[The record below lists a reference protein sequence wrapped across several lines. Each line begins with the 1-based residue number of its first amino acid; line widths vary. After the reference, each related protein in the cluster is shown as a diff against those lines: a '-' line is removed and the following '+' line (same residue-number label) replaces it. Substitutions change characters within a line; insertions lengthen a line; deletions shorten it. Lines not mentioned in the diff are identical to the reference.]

1 MDFISSPA
9 GGPRGA
15 LGLCGFL
22 PTPVR
27 DAGTAGTAHTH
38 GLRSP
43 LLSSCCFSG
52 CGRPYVALCSS
63 SFAPR
68 ALRSSQLVR
77 QRRFTTPVAVA
88 TSWRRSQM
96 KNKFPASVSY
106 MLSLN
111 QIQRKRESH
120 EHQSAVLAA
129 RVSMP
134 QRARAPD
141 RRRVSS
147 SGGPPS
153 ASGKQGARGPLP
165 KAVELSEHRSP
176 HSSEGLLS
184 LVPAQE
190 LPTYLL

>member
-22 PTPVR
+22 PAPVR

-38 GLRSP
+38 DLRSP

-120 EHQSAVLAA
+120 EHQSVVLATPGVDA
-129 RVSMP
+129 TWGESPGQEAGLVKW
-134 QRARAPD
+134 
-141 RRRVSS
+141 
-147 SGGPPS
+147 G
-153 ASGKQGARGPLP
+153 ASFSLR
-165 KAVELSEHRSP
+165 KAGCPGS
-176 HSSEGLLS
+176 
-184 LVPAQE
+184 PAQSRGA
-190 LPTYLL
+190 LRTPFPAFL